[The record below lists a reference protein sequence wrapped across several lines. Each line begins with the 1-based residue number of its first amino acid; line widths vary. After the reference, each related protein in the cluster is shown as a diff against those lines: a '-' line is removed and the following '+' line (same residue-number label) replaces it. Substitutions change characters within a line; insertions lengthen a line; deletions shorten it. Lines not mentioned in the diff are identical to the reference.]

1 MKRALAVARGEL
13 RLLVRSRLA
22 WLGVGTLL
30 ALALVAAATSWAH
43 LEREHA
49 ARTAHQHAA
58 DALFDAQPDRHPH
71 RMVHY
76 GTYVYRPLGVL
87 AAFDPGVDAY
97 TGTTLY
103 LEGHRQNTASF
114 GAARESSGLVRFG
127 PLTPAFVL
135 QVLAPLLLVFLG
147 FAGVARERE
156 GGTFAQ
162 LRAHCARA
170 TDVLAGKALALAAV
184 ALAAVAPALAGLA
197 LAVARA
203 PAEAPAAAAIA
214 TAYVLYL
221 LVWVALV
228 VALSALARTR
238 RAALI
243 ALVATWTVAVV
254 VVPRV
259 AAELAGRVEPLPS
272 RAETDLRMQAEL
284 RALGDSHDPDDP
296 FFAAFRARTL
306 AQYGAARV
314 EDLPLNFRGLV
325 SAEGE
330 ALTARLFD
338 EYSARTAEV
347 QRSQVAWLE
356 RLGAASPATA
366 VRRASLTAAG
376 TDLENHLRFLAQAEA
391 HRLDFV
397 QRLNRLHA
405 ESVEFAD
412 DARRSRDPDAERR
425 TRIAA
430 RHWAALPDFA
440 YAAAP
445 ASERAARARGPL
457 GALALWA
464 AAALALLAFA
474 ARRLDRAAP

>member
-1 MKRALAVARGEL
+1 MTRALVVARGEL

-43 LEREHA
+43 LEREHETRA
-49 ARTAHQHAA
+49 AHQHAA
-58 DALFDAQPDRHPH
+58 DAEFDAQPDRHPH

-76 GTYVYRPLGVL
+76 GTYVYRPLGAL

-156 GGTFAQ
+156 GGTLAQ
-162 LRAHCARA
+162 LRAHGAGA
-170 TDVLAGKALALAAV
+170 ADVLAGKALALGAV

-197 LAVARA
+197 LAVART
-203 PAEAPAAAAIA
+203 PAEATAAATIA
-214 TAYVLYL
+214 AGYLVYL
-221 LVWVALV
+221 LVWVAAV

-238 RAALI
+238 RGALT
-243 ALVATWTVAVV
+243 ALVATWTVAVIL
-254 VVPRV
+254 VPRL

-284 RALGDSHDPDDP
+284 RTLGDSHDANDP

-306 AQYGAARV
+306 AQYGVERV
-314 EDLPLNFRGLV
+314 EDLPVNFRGLV

-338 EYSARTAEV
+338 EYATRTAAV
-347 QRSQVAWLE
+347 QRAQVAWLE
-356 RLGAASPATA
+356 RLGAASPAVA
-366 VRRASLTAAG
+366 VRRVSLAAAG

-405 ESVEFAD
+405 ESVAFAD
-412 DARRSRDPDAERR
+412 DARRNRDADAERR
-425 TRIAA
+425 TRVAS
-430 RHWAALPDFA
+430 RHWAELPDFA
-440 YAAAP
+440 YTPAP
-445 ASERAARARGPL
+445 AAERSARARGPL

-464 AAALALLAFA
+464 LAALALLAFA
-474 ARRLDRAAP
+474 ARRLGRTAP